1 MLGTDGGSWAS
12 RSTIYWEKA
21 FTCVLSW
28 AYQNLAS
35 SQFGQDKATVDV
47 LGMCI
52 YAHPFSMRVYRVVK
66 GEVISI
72 SAWALDVARST
83 VMGIPEPLRVGRV
96 TTVSRFF
103 CVVTQDFRAKV

>member
-1 MLGTDGGSWAS
+1 MSSG
-12 RSTIYWEKA
+12 
-21 FTCVLSW
+21 CV
-28 AYQNLAS
+28 Y
-35 SQFGQDKATVDV
+35 
-47 LGMCI
+47 
-52 YAHPFSMRVYRVVK
+52 MRIPVYRVVK

-103 CVVTQDFRAKV
+103 CVVTQDVCAKV

>member
-1 MLGTDGGSWAS
+1 MSWDVYICAS
-12 RSTIYWEKA
+12 LFDTGY
-21 FTCVLSW
+21 C
-28 AYQNLAS
+28 
-35 SQFGQDKATVDV
+35 
-47 LGMCI
+47 
-52 YAHPFSMRVYRVVK
+52 VVK